1 MCPKCKVTNSTKGL
15 GANGK
20 AKCKECKE
28 ECQLIF
34 CMQLLVKDPP
44 SQINKNFYRVLLY
57 SYEEGMGDKFFNMEP
72 VNLWHKDNA

>member
-1 MCPKCKVTNSTKGL
+1 M
-15 GANGK
+15 
-20 AKCKECKE
+20 
-28 ECQLIF
+28 IF

-72 VNLWHKDNA
+72 VNLWHKANQTSLEKIQFYVQAMTRFNVWIEAVLERRN